1 MVSFHTFDW
10 AYVSMVGSKGGH
22 KLMTLLF
29 TLGLNMLTTPQ
40 NGSRNDPKWSGGKK
54 SLRNFFL

>member
-54 SLRNFFL
+54 SL